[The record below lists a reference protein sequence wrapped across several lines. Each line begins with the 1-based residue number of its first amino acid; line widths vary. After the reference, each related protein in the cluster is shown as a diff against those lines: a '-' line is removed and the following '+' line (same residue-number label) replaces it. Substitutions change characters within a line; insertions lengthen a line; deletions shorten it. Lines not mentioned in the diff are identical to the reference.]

1 MLFANNA
8 TKTFNSDSIIVTAL
22 TETNETK
29 LKEGNKNVVA
39 RSMLQLIATALNE
52 R

>member
-8 TKTFNSDSIIVTAL
+8 TETFNSDSISVTAL
-22 TETNETK
+22 TQTK
-29 LKEGNKNVVA
+29 EVELKEGNKNVVA
-39 RSMLQLIATALNE
+39 RHMLQLIATALNE

>member
-8 TKTFNSDSIIVTAL
+8 TETFNSDSIAVTAL
-22 TETNETK
+22 TETCETE
-29 LKEGNKNVVA
+29 LKAGNKNVVA
-39 RSMLQLIATALNE
+39 RNMLQLIATALNE